1 MTYRYVKAPPGYT
14 LQRPT
19 PVARQ
24 LRMGLSLILFTLGI
38 ATFTT
43 VAYPLISYQLHFAP
57 QFQRSSLVS
66 PLSPTVT
73 ATQEFVTNPVK
84 SAHAAT
90 SDKPTF
96 VGEVVNTSLDYT
108 DANSW
113 FAGTHPQQ
121 KSNAPYL
128 VYTLS
133 IPKLGIDHAVVRS
146 DHTDLKQSLIQYAGT
161 AMPGDLGNT
170 VIFGHSVLP
179 QFFNPRDY
187 HTIFSTLHTL
197 RPGDT
202 MEVAADGATYTYKI
216 SEMYEAA
223 PDDLS
228 PLAQV
233 YNGRYLTLITCTPP
247 GTYLRRLVIK
257 AYVL

>member
-1 MTYRYVKAPPGYT
+1 MSYRYVKAPPGYT
-14 LQRPT
+14 LERPLG
-19 PVARQ
+19 VGKKIRY
-24 LRMGLSLILFTLGI
+24 GLSLILITLGI

-43 VAYPLISYQLHFAP
+43 VAYPLISYQLTFAP
-57 QFQRSSLVS
+57 RFQKSSLIS
-66 PLSPTVT
+66 PLSPPAV
-73 ATQEFVTNPVK
+73 ATQDLVAGTVK
-84 SAHAAT
+84 KVKAD
-90 SDKPTF
+90 DKPTF

-108 DANSW
+108 DASTW
-113 FAGTHPQQ
+113 FAGTSTHTEA
-121 KSNAPYL
+121 SNYA
-128 VYTLS
+128 VYTLT

-161 AMPGDLGNT
+161 ALPGNLGNT

-179 QFFNPRDY
+179 QFFNPKNY
-187 HTIFSTLHTL
+187 LTIFSTLHTL

-202 MEVAADGATYTYKI
+202 MEIAADGATYTYKI
-216 SEMYEAA
+216 SEMYEAQ

-247 GTYLRRLVIK
+247 GTYLRRLIIK
-257 AYVL
+257 AYVI